1 MCLRLKK
8 YLQKICALTML
19 VIVVGCASVQTPIDW
34 FAEKANT
41 PERVS
46 LVDGKFCLSVA
57 VETADARIPQGYFWQ
72 VMNCGSDL
80 SRLKQQLLNSCHEK
94 TNKVCMPVYYFDREK
109 HDVVQDF
116 ESENISRKQQE
127 ANQRQLQ
134 IQAQQRQQLQE
145 QCKGYGFISGTPS
158 MAKCVME
165 IDIAK
170 RQVEERQA
178 KLNSERASRVK
189 DCNMKKAFEI
199 AMASG
204 RNTGEENF
212 QRCMSGLPPAPKL
225 EVNCINIGGG
235 QVRCTSQ

>member
-1 MCLRLKK
+1 MMFRVNAH
-8 YLQKICALTML
+8 LQKLCALMML
-19 VIVVGCASVQTPIDW
+19 MILAGCASPVGEAGIDW
-34 FAEKANT
+34 FVRVANEPQMVNFQFCVYSA
-41 PERVS
+41 PETE
-46 LVDGKFCLSVA
+46 DGSNPSRRGVGHMACGDNLEAMKKQ
-57 VETADARIPQGYFWQ
+57 TIADCENAKKI
-72 VMNCGSDL
+72 
-80 SRLKQQLLNSCHEK
+80 K
-94 TNKVCMPVYYFDREK
+94 CMPVYYFERGK
-109 HDVVQDF
+109 HDLVQDF
-116 ESENISRKQQE
+116 ESENISRKQKE

-134 IQAQQRQQLQE
+134 IQAQQRQKLQE

-165 IDIAK
+165 IDITK

-199 AMASG
+199 GMSNG